1 MDVWFCEDRNH
12 AERRLMRA
20 EMIFRDVGARS
31 QEARLGRGAFLLD
44 KDLHGCRKPARCPI
58 ASS

>member
-20 EMIFRDVGARS
+20 EMIFRRLVRALRS
-31 QEARLGRGAFLLD
+31 APGE
-44 KDLHGCRKPARCPI
+44 RCVF
-58 ASS
+58 A